1 MIRLK
6 FAFSVLILLFYV
18 CQTCA
23 SYCNVNDFG
32 AVGDGITLE
41 DDSFMKAF
49 EVCRATQGTVFV
61 PGGRY
66 VLSPFNLTSHTD
78 LLLDD
83 EAVLLATTDFSRWP
97 VVSNLPSYPDPEGL
111 RYGAF
116 IGGTHIHN
124 VTIRGGGSIDGQG
137 QAWWDA
143 AANGELVYGRP
154 RLIEPMYCSHFTL
167 LGVTVLNPPFWA
179 VHPFACDTV
188 LVEGVIFSA
197 PLTSPNTDGIDPD
210 SCSNVIIRNL
220 TATCGD
226 DAIAIKSG
234 KDEYGRAFN
243 RSSHN
248 ILIEGGSIGPSRG
261 IDIGSEMSGDVYNVM
276 VRDVIFRGS
285 KFAARIKSGR
295 GRGGQVYNVTFED
308 LTFEQNEM
316 GFAITM
322 HYSSEPP
329 APPEDV
335 TTPHVRDITFRRI
348 TGSALTAGA
357 VMCLEESPCHGI
369 LFEDINISSKVG
381 GLECIRAFGK
391 TKGDVYPTSCLEP
404 EA

>member
-1 MIRLK
+1 MVSLK
-6 FAFSVLILLFYV
+6 FVFSSVVFYV
-18 CQTCA
+18 GQTCA

-32 AVGDGITLE
+32 AVGDGISLE
-41 DDSFMKAF
+41 DDSFEKAF
-49 EVCRATQGTVFV
+49 EACRLSLGSVYV
-61 PGGRY
+61 PRGRY
-66 VLSPFNLTSHTD
+66 ILSPFNLTSNSD
-78 LLLDD
+78 LFLDTG
-83 EAVLLATTDFSRWP
+83 AVLLATTDFSKWP
-97 VVSNLPSYPDPEGL
+97 LVINLPSYPDPEGL

-116 IGGTHIHN
+116 IGGVDIHN
-124 VTIRGGGSIDGQG
+124 VTIRGGGTIDGQG
-137 QAWWDA
+137 QAWWTASD
-143 AANGELVYGRP
+143 NGELVYGRP
-154 RLIEPMYCSHFTL
+154 RLIEPMYCSDFSL
-167 LGVTVLNPPFWA
+167 LGVTVLNPPFWG

-188 LVEGVIFSA
+188 LVENVNFSA

-243 RSSHN
+243 RPSYN
-248 ILIEGGSIGPSRG
+248 ILVEGGSVGPSRG
-261 IDIGSEMSGDVYNVM
+261 IDIGSEMSGDVYNIM
-276 VRDVIFRGS
+276 VRGVAFHGS

-329 APPEDV
+329 APPRDI
-335 TTPHVRDITFRRI
+335 TTPHIRDITFRRI

-357 VMCLEESPCHGI
+357 LMCLEEAPCHGI

-381 GLECIRAFGK
+381 GLECIRAFGES
-391 TKGDVYPTSCLEP
+391 KGDVYPASCLKE
-404 EA
+404 ESA